1 MTDEQVHQA
10 VTSFNQIPDFRANRG
25 LNHRLSH
32 LMVMTLYAVMSG
44 ADSFPEIQA
53 FVESKRG
60 WLGQY
65 VSD

>member
-1 MTDEQVHQA
+1 
-10 VTSFNQIPDFRANRG
+10 
-25 LNHRLSH
+25 
-32 LMVMTLYAVMSG
+32 MVMTLYAVMSG